1 MASPRKSGKFYH
13 PKCGCNPG
21 SYHTL
26 EGASPRIELGDLDPP
41 ESTAKPLSR
50 NSEGQAQDGKTLKNH
65 MKSEILSQVHTQ
77 EMTKKSK
84 KSPPSKP

>member
-1 MASPRKSGKFYH
+1 VESFTIQNADVTQEATTLWKEPAQELSLATWTPPNQLQNLSPGIRKGKL
-13 PKCGCNPG
+13 K
-21 SYHTL
+21 
-26 EGASPRIELGDLDPP
+26 
-41 ESTAKPLSR
+41 
-50 NSEGQAQDGKTLKNH
+50 DGKTLKNH